1 MPFSLF
7 RYYYFLEDDLP
18 RIDQFTEILT
28 GNGFAPDAALFKP
41 GRWHNRLL
49 YGNMI
54 ILVAAINDGTVW
66 ESSQSLLEDLENQP
80 GMALDLLARVTV
92 LHDSSDSYDDALELA
107 RKLCPYRDAIP
118 FDTRQGRLARLD
130 WRWPR
135 GQAYYLFIE
144 AEPSKAASNFFAAG
158 LPLLEAALI
167 RLNLV
172 NNLYRDRH
180 STVEKER
187 QEIDKRLSHTLHT
200 QLVSDKAPLKEAEE
214 LETQIQEL
222 AATYGILAGD
232 YSSLS
237 EASSKLRDLVKAV
250 VQHVRTQPF
259 LQLQPDLLNTILQP
273 YQERLRQL
281 QKSQEDLHSS
291 RENHQ
296 AAIDVVRSRIDIMMS
311 RENIETQERIKDL
324 MEINTAVQ
332 KQSLVFQVAAG
343 IIEFIVLAYYSH
355 SLWKALA
362 HNAYTLIPPW
372 LQFIVVLLF
381 SYTTVKVTHM
391 VAEYR
396 QGDHHV
402 KGKLLAYGIALFLLL
417 AFIITASAIMEIK
430 GGAH

>member
-1 MPFSLF
+1 MPYSLF
-7 RYYYFLEDDLP
+7 RYFYFLEDDLP
-18 RIDQFTEILT
+18 RVDQFTEILNNSGFT
-28 GNGFAPDAALFKP
+28 GNSAFFNP

-54 ILVAAINDGTVW
+54 VLVAAISDGTGW
-66 ESSQSLLEDLENQP
+66 ESGQSQLEDLESQA
-80 GMALDLLARVTV
+80 GIKGDLLARVTV
-92 LHDSSDSYDDALELA
+92 LHDSSDAFDGSLEEA

-118 FDTRQGRLARLD
+118 FGTRQGQLARLD
-130 WRWPR
+130 WKWPH
-135 GQAYYLFIE
+135 GQAYYLFND
-144 AEPSKAASNFFAAG
+144 PVPGKASNFFSSG
-158 LPLLEAALI
+158 LPLLEASLI
-167 RLNLV
+167 RLNMV
-172 NNLYRDRH
+172 SNLFRDRH
-180 STVEKER
+180 STVDKER
-187 QEIDKRLSHTLHT
+187 QEMDKQLSHILHT
-200 QLVSDKAPLKEAEE
+200 QLVSDKAPLKEADE
-214 LETQIQEL
+214 LEAQIQEL

-232 YSSLS
+232 YSTLS
-237 EASSKLRDLVKAV
+237 EASNKMQDLIKAV
-250 VQHVRTQPF
+250 VQHIRTQPF
-259 LQLQPDLLNTILQP
+259 LKLEPELLTTILQP

-281 QKSQEDLHSS
+281 QKSQEDLDSS
-291 RENHQ
+291 RENHR

-362 HNAYTLIPPW
+362 HNAYALIPPW

-381 SYTTVKVTHM
+381 SYNTVQVTHL

-402 KGKLLAYGIALFLLL
+402 KGKLIAYGISL
-417 AFIITASAIMEIK
+417 AVILAVIITASVLMEAK
-430 GGAH
+430 GAH